1 MEAPKEIYLEWHTLG
16 DDKWRD
22 WCITPKTNDDP
33 IKYIRADLTE
43 LDWEDIQ
50 TLSRII
56 DEEECDWNV
65 KVWEKQEVA
74 EQVLHR
80 FNEQKNK

>member
-1 MEAPKEIYLEWHTLG
+1 MKIDARTREVT
-16 DDKWRD
+16 
-22 WCITPKTNDDP
+22 
-33 IKYIRADLTE
+33 LTE
-43 LDWEDIQ
+43 KEYKDLALTWKDIQ
-50 TLSRII
+50 RLAVIM

-80 FNEQKNK
+80 FNEERNKQS